1 MTQTPEKENRI
12 RIGIT
17 HGDVNSIGYEVI
29 IKTLQ
34 DQRLMENYTIIV
46 YGSSKVASYHRKTLN
61 INDFN
66 FNLIK
71 KADAAHPHRPNI
83 INIHEEEVKI
93 DLGKST
99 AIAGEQS
106 FLALEMATEDLVKK
120 NIDVLVTAPINKKN
134 IQSSSFNFPG
144 HTEYLAKKFNTS
156 DYLML
161 MVNRTIKIGVITGH
175 IPLHEVTEVLT
186 EDLVLRKIK
195 ILNQSLMRDFGILKP
210 RIAILALN
218 PHASDDGLIG
228 NEEARIIQPAIEKAF
243 NQDMLVFGP
252 YPADGFFG
260 SSNFH
265 HFDGI
270 LAMYHDQG
278 MLPFKLLSFDD
289 GVNFTAGL
297 PYVRTSPAHG
307 TAYDLAGKN
316 EANPESFRNAV
327 YMACDIFN
335 NRLAYDELQA
345 NSLNPPVKDTEPPA
359 IESEPPVKE
368 DEPPVIE

>member
-1 MTQTPEKENRI
+1 MNQIPEKEHRI

-17 HGDVNSIGYEVI
+17 HGDINGIGYEII

-34 DQRLMENYTIIV
+34 DQRLLEACTVIV

-61 INDFN
+61 INEFN

-71 KADAAHPHRPNI
+71 KADMAHPRRPNI

-99 AIAGEQS
+99 TIAGEQAYLS
-106 FLALEMATEDLVKK
+106 LEMAMDDLLKG

-134 IQSSSFNFPG
+134 IQSPDFHFPG
-144 HTEYLAKKFNTS
+144 HTEYLAMKSNTD

-161 MVNRTIKIGVITGH
+161 MVNQTIRIGVITGH
-175 IPLHEVTEVLT
+175 IPLNKVSENLS
-186 EDLVLRKIK
+186 EDLIIRKVK
-195 ILNQSLMRDFGILKP
+195 ILNHSLMRDFGVLKP
-210 RIAILALN
+210 KIAILSLN

-228 NEEARIIQPAIEKAF
+228 DEEAKIIQPAIEKAF
-243 NQDMLVFGP
+243 NQNILVFGP

-260 SSNFH
+260 SSAFSQ
-265 HFDGI
+265 FDGI

-278 MLPFKLLSFDD
+278 MIPFKVMSFDD
-289 GVNFTAGL
+289 GVNYTAGL
-297 PYVRTSPAHG
+297 PIIRTSPAHG
-307 TAYDLAGKN
+307 TAYDIVGKN

-327 YMACDIFN
+327 NLACDIFN
-335 NRLAYDELQA
+335 NRAVYDELL
-345 NSLNPPVKDTEPPA
+345 LNPLKQA
-359 IESEPPVKE
+359 MKESEPPV
-368 DEPPVIE
+368 IE

>member
-1 MTQTPEKENRI
+1 MTQPPEKENRI

-17 HGDVNSIGYEVI
+17 HGDVNSIGYEII

-71 KADAAHPHRPNI
+71 RADGAHPRRPNI

-99 AIAGEQS
+99 PVAGEQAL
-106 FLALEMATEDLVKK
+106 LALEMATDDLIKK
-120 NIDVLVTAPINKKN
+120 NFDVLVTAPINKKN
-134 IQSSSFNFPG
+134 IQSPTFDFPG
-144 HTEYLAKKFNTS
+144 HTEYLAKKFNAT

-175 IPLHEVTEVLT
+175 IPLQRVSEVLT
-186 EDLVLRKIK
+186 QDLIIRKIR
-195 ILNQSLMRDFGILKP
+195 ILHQSLVRDFGILKP

-228 NEEARIIQPAIEKAF
+228 DEEGRIIIPAIEKAF
-243 NQDMLVFGP
+243 DEDILVFGP

-260 SSNFH
+260 ASNFH
-265 HFDGI
+265 KFDGV

-278 MLPFKLLSFDD
+278 MLPFKLLSFED

-327 YMACDIFN
+327 YLACDIYN
-335 NRLAYDELQA
+335 NRMAYDELQSS
-345 NSLNPPVKDTEPPA
+345 SLNPPA
-359 IESEPPVKE
+359 IEPVPPVLE
-368 DEPPVIE
+368 

>member
-1 MTQTPEKENRI
+1 MNTTPEKEQRI
-12 RIGIT
+12 RVGIT
-17 HGDVNSIGYEVI
+17 HGDINSVGYEII

-34 DQRLMENYTIIV
+34 DQRLLETYTIVV

-71 KADAAHPHRPNI
+71 KADMAHPRRPNI
-83 INIHEEEVKI
+83 VNIHEEEVKI

-99 AIAGEQS
+99 TIAGEQAY
-106 FLALEMATEDLVKK
+106 LALEMATDDLVKK

-134 IQSSSFNFPG
+134 IQSPNFAFPG
-144 HTEYLAKKFNTS
+144 HTEYLAQKFKTE

-161 MVNRTIKIGVITGH
+161 MINRTIRIGVITGH
-175 IPLHEVTEVLT
+175 IPLSKVPQAIT
-186 EDLVLRKIK
+186 EDLILRKIR
-195 ILNQSLMRDFGILKP
+195 ILNQSLKRDFGIPKP
-210 RIAILALN
+210 KIAILSLN

-228 NEEARIIQPAIEKAF
+228 DEEGRIIRPAIAKAF
-243 NQDMLVFGP
+243 DQNILAFGP

-260 SSNFH
+260 SSTFGQ
-265 HFDGI
+265 FDAI

-278 MLPFKLLSFDD
+278 MTPFKTLSFDD

-307 TAYDLAGKN
+307 TAYDIAGKN
-316 EANPESFRNAV
+316 EANPESFRAAV
-327 YMACDIFN
+327 YLACDIFN

-345 NSLNPPVKDTEPPA
+345 NALTPPA
-359 IESEPPVKE
+359 KEPEAPAAQ
-368 DEPPVIE
+368 

>member
-1 MTQTPEKENRI
+1 MNSLPEKEHRI

-17 HGDVNSIGYEVI
+17 HGDINGIGYEII

-34 DQRLMENYTIIV
+34 DPRLLETSTVIV

-61 INDFN
+61 FNEFN

-71 KADAAHPHRPNI
+71 KADLAHPRRPNI
-83 INIHEEEVKI
+83 ININEEEVKI

-99 AIAGEQS
+99 PIGGEQA
-106 FLALEMATEDLVKK
+106 FLSLEMALDDILKH

-134 IQSSSFNFPG
+134 IQSADFHFPG
-144 HTEYLAKKFNTS
+144 HTEYLAQKSNTE

-161 MVNRTIKIGVITGH
+161 MVNQTVRIGVITGH
-175 IPLHEVTEVLT
+175 IPLNKVSESLS
-186 EDLVLRKIK
+186 EDLIIRKIK
-195 ILNQSLMRDFGILKP
+195 ILNHSLMRDFGVLKP
-210 RIAILALN
+210 KIAILSLN
-218 PHASDDGLIG
+218 PHASDDGLLG
-228 NEEARIIQPAIEKAF
+228 DEEAKIIKPAIEKAF
-243 NQDMLVFGP
+243 NQNILAFGP

-265 HFDGI
+265 EFDGI

-278 MLPFKLLSFDD
+278 MVPFKVLSFDD

-297 PYVRTSPAHG
+297 PFVRTSPAHG

-316 EANPESFRNAV
+316 EASPESFRNAV
-327 YMACDIFN
+327 NIACDIFN
-335 NRLAYDELQA
+335 NRLAYDELL
-345 NSLNPPVKDTEPPA
+345 LNPLKPVLKEP
-359 IESEPPVKE
+359 EPPVA
-368 DEPPVIE
+368 